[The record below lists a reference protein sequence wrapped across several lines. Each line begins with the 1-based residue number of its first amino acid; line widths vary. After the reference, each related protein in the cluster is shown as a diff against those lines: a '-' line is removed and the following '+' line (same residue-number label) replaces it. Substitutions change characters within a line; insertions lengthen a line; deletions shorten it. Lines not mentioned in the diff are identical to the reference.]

1 MPKLAFSLINLVAL
15 TLISFFSVNIF
26 YRVVTNNLV
35 QIDNQKTIVAQ
46 VPKTK
51 IPVRITISHYEKIS
65 ERGLFGVP
73 EKSDEHEKIE
83 EIETLEPTSLKLALL
98 GTVEGDKKSGW
109 AVIIDTT
116 KRKQDIYRVGDNVQ
130 GAEIKKIVRNKVVLR
145 VGDRDEVLT
154 IEEGSKKAD
163 TMDISRPNI
172 QPSTPSTRGLSRT
185 ITLRRSEIE
194 ESLQDVNQILSEARV
209 RPHFNKDNVSD
220 GLIVTGIRGNSIFR
234 RMGLRNGDIV
244 QGMDGKPI
252 SNPDDIISMYS
263 DLKSASNIAIQI
275 LRRGREQTINY
286 RFR

>member
-26 YRVVTNNLV
+26 YRVITTNLV
-35 QIDNQKTIVAQ
+35 QIDNQKTLNEQ
-46 VPKTK
+46 VPKIK
-51 IPVRITISHYEKIS
+51 KPVSITVNHYQKIS

-73 EKSDEHEKIE
+73 EKPDKNEKIE

-98 GTVEGDKKSGW
+98 GTVEGDDKTGW
-109 AVIIDTT
+109 AIIIDTT
-116 KRKQDIYRVGDNVQ
+116 KRKQDIYHVGDSVQ

-163 TMDISRPNI
+163 TMDFSRPNI
-172 QPSTPSTRGLSRT
+172 QPSTTSARRLSRT
-185 ITLRRSEIE
+185 ITMRRSDIE

-209 RPHFNKDNVSD
+209 RPHFNKDNVPD

-244 QGMDGKPI
+244 QGVDGKPI
-252 SNPDDIISMYS
+252 SNPDDIISMYN

-275 LRRGREQTINY
+275 LRRGREQTIDY